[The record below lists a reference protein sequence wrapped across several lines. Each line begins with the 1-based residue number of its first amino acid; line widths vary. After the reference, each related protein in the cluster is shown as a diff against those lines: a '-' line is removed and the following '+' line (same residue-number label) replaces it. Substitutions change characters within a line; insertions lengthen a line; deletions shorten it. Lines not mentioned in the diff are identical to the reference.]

1 MSAAIAIPLV
11 VGGGMMI
18 GGGMG
23 VKKGLNVPGTKPR
36 GVSYGG
42 DLPQG
47 AVGPTPLDAARTQYA
62 QGVAGAGGQAD
73 AGAAGLAGLGAWGDA
88 QAMNREGDINSAL
101 DQAAMAR
108 MQERAQANKIALAAD
123 RYKPGEQSAAAA
135 ALALKQAGQ
144 QNLAMARSGPN
155 AAMGLRN
162 ALNAN
167 GQAGVDIAA
176 QTALIRAQEEQAAVQ
191 LKADAYARAAAAQN
205 ALRGGDMGLAG
216 FQTGRQQFG
225 VQTAGG
231 AYGGLATLG
240 ANREANYL
248 DAQQNVEQAQL
259 QAEMEYERRRQ
270 EEAQRKSNA
279 LISLGA
285 GLIGGGGRV
294 MSMGG
299 GGFGGGG
306 GGGGK

>member
-1 MSAAIAIPLV
+1 
-11 VGGGMMI
+11 
-18 GGGMG
+18 
-23 VKKGLNVPGTKPR
+23 
-36 GVSYGG
+36 
-42 DLPQG
+42 
-47 AVGPTPLDAARTQYA
+47 VGPTPLEATRTQYQ
-62 QGVAGAGGQAD
+62 QGVQGAGGQAD
-73 AGAAGLAGLGAWGDA
+73 AGAQGLASLGAWGDA
-88 QAMNREGDINSAL
+88 QAMNREPDIARAL
-101 DQAAMAR
+101 EQAAYAR
-108 MQERAQANKIALAAD
+108 ERERLQVNKLGMVAD
-123 RYKPGEQSAAAA
+123 QYKPGEQSAAAA
-135 ALALKQAGQ
+135 ALALKQSGQ
-144 QNLAMARSGPN
+144 QNLAMARSGTN
-155 AAMGLRN
+155 AAMGLRT

-191 LKADAYARAAAAQN
+191 LRTEAYARAAAAAN
-205 ALRGGDMGLAG
+205 AMRGGDMGLAG

-225 VQTAGG
+225 VQTAGS
-231 AYGGLATLG
+231 AYGGLASLG
-240 ANREANYL
+240 AGREATYL